1 MASLAALGLLLR
13 ARRDSAS
20 GIFQRR
26 VRRVREVPKKR
37 RSKKG
42 EKGGGE
48 EDEALPPEPL
58 RAAKTGEYG
67 TQCQS
72 PEGPGTVVGPVFNF
86 FLDRGE

>member
-1 MASLAALGLLLR
+1 MPAETARAVSSSDGCDAFVKYPKNKE
-13 ARRDSAS
+13 ARR
-20 GIFQRR
+20 GRR
-26 VRRVREVPKKR
+26 
-37 RSKKG
+37 
-42 EKGGGE
+42 GGE